1 MEAPASIPSL
11 HLTITRMFI
20 YDLTINQV
28 LASSPFQ
35 SQSTSHLPP
44 RIRCRIWRNFWLSGQ
59 ASRIPND
66 DQPHSPRPAHTRRH
80 DLLEPHLGF
89 STQRPRLVSNPEDC
103 VYTFCT
109 SIRTCF
115 HPPYALLWKR
125 NTRAV
130 QGWDLNHH
138 TFGDSRFCSI
148 ASCSCCPQATLGCLG
163 LGLPAYEHV
172 STSWRKKKRYGRSTE
187 GTVRLAC
194 QWRLKKWQ
202 HVDTLLVINI

>member
-11 HLTITRMFI
+11 YLTITRRFI

-28 LASSPFQ
+28 LASFPFQ

-66 DQPHSPRPAHTRRH
+66 DQPHSPRPANTRRH

-138 TFGDSRFCSI
+138 TFGDSRCRSVV
-148 ASCSCCPQATLGCLG
+148 SCSCCPKQHLDVLDSGCRHMSMSQL
-163 LGLPAYEHV
+163 LV
-172 STSWRKKKRYGRSTE
+172 RKKKEDTEGRSKDCP
-187 GTVRLAC
+187 AC
-194 QWRLKKWQ
+194 LSMEIEEVARC
-202 HVDTLLVINI
+202 